1 MIKVT
6 ETTDNQIVLVLPYP
20 PRELNPNSRVHFHKK
35 APIIRKAKQDAF
47 YAAYPHRGTFSNSD
61 RLRAVV
67 MVYAKTKAHYDTDNM
82 LANCKAYYDGI
93 FEGLGI
99 NDTLIDD
106 NRCIRCANDK
116 NNPRVEITIE
126 RI

>member
-1 MIKVT
+1 MK
-6 ETTDNQIVLVLPYP
+6 LVLPYP
-20 PRELNPNSRVHFHKK
+20 PRELSPNYRGHFHNK
-35 APIIRKAKQDAF
+35 APITRKAKQDAF
-47 YAAYPHRGTFSNSD
+47 YVAYPHRGTFSNSD

-67 MVYAKTKAHYDTDNM
+67 MVYAKNKARYDTDNM

-106 NRCIRCANDK
+106 NRCIRCEVDK
-116 NNPRVEITIE
+116 LNPRVEIMIE
-126 RI
+126 KITNFEEL

>member
-1 MIKVT
+1 MK
-6 ETTDNQIVLVLPYP
+6 LVLPYP
-20 PRELNPNSRVHFHKK
+20 PRELNPNARVHFHKK
-35 APIIRKAKQDAF
+35 APIVRKAKQDAF
-47 YAAYPHRGTFSNSD
+47 YVAFQHRGLFSNSD

-67 MVYAKTKAHYDTDNM
+67 RVYSKTAAPYDTDNM

-106 NRCIRCANDK
+106 NRCIRCGVDK
-116 NNPRVEITIE
+116 FNPRVEITIE
-126 RI
+126 PISIFEGWWNE